1 MRPWTVFSPVL
12 VRVLTGVVMPLAA
25 AEEAMSEAWPLI
37 SRGIA
42 AAETAPARAKGA
54 MIPVNFIV
62 SVCLV

>member
-1 MRPWTVFSPVL
+1 
-12 VRVLTGVVMPLAA
+12 MPLAA